1 MGKTEDMFD
10 EMLNETESFFIPSD
24 DGKKERTKSDFAPN
38 VDGEFLGHLQEAS
51 CKEVSWTKQGKKY

>member
-1 MGKTEDMFD
+1 MFD

-38 VDGEFLGHLQEAS
+38 VDGEFFFNFPGLTLAR
-51 CKEVSWTKQGKKY
+51 KL